1 MSELALYR
9 RFFADEIAAV
19 AAISTTMLVDALAE
33 VPRERFLGPGPW
45 LVRGDGDMFTGARR
59 TPDDDPR
66 RVYHNY
72 SIAIDPARQLFNGS
86 PGFLAA
92 LIDRLS
98 LLPGARVLHVGA
110 GLGYYS
116 AVIGHTVG
124 SSGRVVAIEVDEALA
139 REARTNLAWLPWVD
153 VRPGDGKGPFDG
165 PFDAILVNAGVTHPQ
180 AAWLDALAPGG
191 RVILPLTV
199 SMTQMGTIGKGV
211 VILVRRDPG
220 DMWPVT
226 VLSPVAIY
234 SGIGLRDDTL
244 NVALGQALRR
254 SFVPA
259 VRHLRRDAHA
269 PDARC
274 WLHGSTFCL
283 SLADPSLCRK

>member
-9 RFFADEIAAV
+9 LFFADEIAAV
-19 AAISTTMLVDALAE
+19 AAISTARLVDAFAE
-33 VPRERFLGPGPW
+33 VSRERFLGPGPW

-92 LIDRLS
+92 LIDKLS

-124 SSGRVVAIEVDEALA
+124 SSGACWQSKSTKR
-139 REARTNLAWLPWVD
+139 LPE
-153 VRPGDGKGPFDG
+153 R
-165 PFDAILVNAGVTHPQ
+165 
-180 AAWLDALAPGG
+180 LAPISRGS
-191 RVILPLTV
+191 R
-199 SMTQMGTIGKGV
+199 
-211 VILVRRDPG
+211 
-220 DMWPVT
+220 
-226 VLSPVAIY
+226 
-234 SGIGLRDDTL
+234 
-244 NVALGQALRR
+244 
-254 SFVPA
+254 
-259 VRHLRRDAHA
+259 
-269 PDARC
+269 
-274 WLHGSTFCL
+274 GST
-283 SLADPSLCRK
+283 

>member
-1 MSELALYR
+1 MNELALYR

-19 AAISTTMLVDALAE
+19 AAISTTRLVDALAD

-45 LVRGDGDMFTGARR
+45 LVRGDGDMFTAGARR

-86 PGFLAA
+86 PGFLTA
-92 LIDRLS
+92 LIDKLS

-116 AVIGHTVG
+116 ALIGHTVG
-124 SSGRVVAIEVDEALA
+124 SSGRVLAIEVDETLA
-139 REARTNLAWLPWVD
+139 RAARTNLAWLPWVE
-153 VRPGDGKGPFDG
+153 VRTGDGKGPFDG

-180 AAWLDALAPGG
+180 AAWLEALSPGG
-191 RVILPLTV
+191 RMILPLTV
-199 SMTQMGTIGKGV
+199 SMPQMGTIGKGI
-211 VILVRRDPG
+211 VILVTRDPG
-220 DMWPVT
+220 EMWAVT

-259 VRHLRRDAHA
+259 VRRLRRDAHA
-269 PDARC
+269 PGAQC

-283 SLADPSLCRK
+283 SLE